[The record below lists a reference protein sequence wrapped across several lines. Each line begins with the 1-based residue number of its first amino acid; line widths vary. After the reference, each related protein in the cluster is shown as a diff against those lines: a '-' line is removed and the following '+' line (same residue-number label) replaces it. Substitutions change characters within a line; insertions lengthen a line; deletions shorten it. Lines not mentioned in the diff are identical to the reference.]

1 MAGATFGQL
10 QKRVADRL
18 IDPNN
23 TAVSA
28 ANVAQAINDAVAF
41 WKTRKFYFNQRV
53 ANLTLDV
60 SPALDGSAPGDPFV
74 LQYGNTNSLYPNAPV
89 LPADFLF
96 EDEENG
102 FTIPYNNL
110 TYNLDKQPP
119 KVFDDVSNNG
129 VGLPYIYTFR
139 NGNYEIYFLP
149 QTNYTLRVNYICD
162 YAPLVNATDTN
173 DFTTF
178 ADKLIEYDAIS
189 RILSDL
195 RLDDDR
201 AARFSARC
209 EQENA
214 NLKSRSAKQNATG
227 KLTIDTLLT

>member
-23 TAVSA
+23 VAVSA

-53 ANLTLDV
+53 ANLTLDDN
-60 SPALDGSAPGDPFV
+60 PALDGSAPGDPFV

-110 TYNLDKQPP
+110 TYNVEKQPP
-119 KVFDDVSNNG
+119 KIFDDVSING

-149 QTNYTLRVNYICD
+149 QIAYTLRVNYICD
-162 YAPLVNATDTN
+162 YPALVNATDTN

-227 KLTIDTLLT
+227 RLTIDTLLT